1 MNRAWVFLC
10 SLFYLAAKEYREV
23 NGFAFDDLDFARSA
37 IKAVAKSI
45 PSRPKLAMIPIAVT
59 HSTIHRYSRP
69 SSVRRK
75 SKTRFSSSWEMFH
88 SKVPVEASH
97 VSLSSVSSPHFYKF
111 GAETPKTKTRL
122 SKRSRNLNKFNEAM
136 DQVERAMA
144 QAELSRKTAKLT
156 DLKKDIVDTVN
167 RGNISK

>member
-75 SKTRFSSSWEMFH
+75 SKTHSSPSISY
-88 SKVPVEASH
+88 SKVPVETSY
-97 VSLSSVSSPHFYKF
+97 VSLSSVSSPDFLVV
-111 GAETPKTKTRL
+111 ETPKTKTRL